1 MPTTKVKVF
10 FFTHW
15 QLFFSTLYYAS
26 FPIWLVRVL
35 FLFSTFILHLSQF
48 FTACQSIL
56 PFFYHPILPLSQL
69 FTAYQSTL
77 NIFYPLSCIFPNFL
91 QLIQLSLFVPSSL
104 HLSHIFTACQSIL
117 PFFYPLSCL
126 FSNFFYSLSE
136 YYPFILPLPI
146 FYSLSEYS
154 PLYKKWKW
162 KKIILFFR

>member
-104 HLSHIFTACQSIL
+104 HLSHIFTACQSTL
-117 PFFYPLSCL
+117 PCTKNENEKKLFYFSDNQLYTLCPVNIVQFKL
-126 FSNFFYSLSE
+126 FKYIKMLFY
-136 YYPFILPLPI
+136 
-146 FYSLSEYS
+146 
-154 PLYKKWKW
+154 
-162 KKIILFFR
+162 